1 VRAVIQRVTEAGVAV
16 DGQIVGAIQRGLLV
30 LLGVAQ
36 GDTDE
41 DARWLASKCA
51 GLRILEDAEGRM
63 NDSVVESGGSVLLV
77 SQFTL
82 LADCRKGRRPSFT
95 GAEDPGAAEAMCDRF
110 AELLRAEGLAVET
123 GRFGAKMAVALVND
137 GPVTIILDSADRL
150 RPRRGG
156 HAS

>member
-1 VRAVIQRVTEAGVAV
+1 MRAVIQRVSEAMVVVEGET
-16 DGQIVGAIQRGLLV
+16 VGAIDHGLLI
-30 LLGVAQ
+30 LLGIAR

-51 GLRILEDAEGRM
+51 GLRILEDVDGRM
-63 NDSVVESGGSVLLV
+63 NESVVEAGGAVLLV

-95 GAEDPGAAEAMCDRF
+95 AAEDPEVATAMCDRF
-110 AELLRAEGLAVET
+110 AGLLREEGLTVET
-123 GRFGAKMAVALVND
+123 GRFGAKMEVGLVND
-137 GPVTIILDSADRL
+137 GPVTIVLDSADRL

-156 HAS
+156 SSE

>member
-1 VRAVIQRVTEAGVAV
+1 MKVVIQRVAEAGVTV
-16 DGQIVGAIQRGLLV
+16 DGESVGAIQRGLLV

-41 DARWLASKCA
+41 DARWLAGKCA
-51 GLRILEDAEGRM
+51 GLRVLEDADGRM

-95 GAEDPGAAEAMCDRF
+95 GAEDPEVAEAMCDRF
-110 AELLRAEGLAVET
+110 AELLRAEGLTVET
-123 GRFGAKMAVALVND
+123 GRFGAKMSVALVND
-137 GPVTIILDSADRL
+137 GPVTIVLDSADRL
-150 RPRRGG
+150 KPRRGG
-156 HAS
+156 DAS

>member
-1 VRAVIQRVTEAGVAV
+1 MRAVIQRVTEAGVTV
-16 DGQIVGAIQRGLLV
+16 DGESVGAIGRGLLV
-30 LLGVAQ
+30 LLGVAR

-63 NDSVVESGGSVLLV
+63 NDAVVESGGAVLLV

-95 GAEDPGAAEAMCDRF
+95 GAEDPKVATAMCDRF
-110 AELLRAEGLAVET
+110 AELLRAEGITVET
-123 GRFGAKMAVALVND
+123 GRFGAKMAVSLVND
-137 GPVTIILDSADRL
+137 GPVTIILDSADRR

-156 HAS
+156 RA